1 MKVVFH
7 TDFRKR
13 YRKLKLSEQKKVQQ
27 RLRLF
32 IEDPKNP
39 ILNDHEL
46 IGKYSGYYSINIT
59 GDLRALYQ
67 IIGKNVTL
75 FITIG
80 MHSHLYE

>member
-1 MKVVFH
+1 
-7 TDFRKR
+7 
-13 YRKLKLSEQKKVQQ
+13 LKLSEQKKVQQ

-39 ILNDHEL
+39 ILNNHEL
-46 IGKYSGYYSINIT
+46 KGKYSGYRSINIT

-67 IIGKNVTL
+67 TIDKNATF

-80 MHSHLYE
+80 THGHLYE